1 MQYETKDLVNSS
13 SIFDKEKF
21 DYDQLVSSV
30 YASGIIDLTND
41 YSLLAGVR
49 FENTNIKGSWLNN
62 SYNSFDNNYNVIHKE
77 YLIDEDKLKE
87 KQKIVANQGKAK

>member
-62 SYNSFDNNYNVIHKE
+62 SYNSFENNYNNFLPI
-77 YLIDEDKLKE
+77 
-87 KQKIVANQGKAK
+87 